1 MILLSL
7 SGSPEFM
14 VRSVVSMTTNG
25 ARLSTISMT
34 TEDKLDLFPFI
45 IVTFH
50 TYLLRNKYMYQR
62 DCLHFLPTSIDE
74 INWKSYLLFYTLELC
89 TFLTMQFIKTI
100 TVRLACTYRTQYVAF
115 HDKKTDKSY
124 WHFPNES
131 DLYL

>member
-34 TEDKLDLFPFI
+34 TEDELDLFPFI

-74 INWKSYLLFYTLELC
+74 NKLEKLLIILYTRIVYLSVYA
-89 TFLTMQFIKTI
+89 IHKTI

-115 HDKKTDKSY
+115 HNKKTDISY